1 MSGLVPADINQHYSY
16 QGTKLNTRR
25 QINKASAAKLLTYSY
40 LCSMEQGEKI
50 PVLATAYMPPAA
62 FWVAAIR
69 MLRQAPGSGDG
80 RPVLRLCRDEHYR
93 KQTYRNRAV
102 ILNAQG
108 EQRLS
113 VPVSCPRGPYT
124 KAEDVRICYDKDWAR
139 DHWRSLC
146 TAYNNSPYFLYYQDE
161 LEAILMQSRYERLW
175 DLNLRLIAFFIKAFG
190 LNWTVEAVSRREAQG
205 EAVAFSD
212 KAPALWQTFAP
223 AVSPDAYQNTFMLAV
238 PCPARLS
245 ACDLLFN
252 YGPQAGQLFA

>member
-1 MSGLVPADINQHYSY
+1 M
-16 QGTKLNTRR
+16 
-25 QINKASAAKLLTYSY
+25 
-40 LCSMEQGEKI
+40 
-50 PVLATAYMPPAA
+50 LATAYMPPAA
-62 FWVAAIR
+62 FWVAARR
-69 MLRQAPGSGDG
+69 MVTQAEQGCDGG
-80 RPVLRLCRDEHYR
+80 RPVLRLCRDEYYR

-113 VPVSCPRGPYT
+113 VPVSCPRGLYT
-124 KAEDVRICYDKDWAR
+124 KVEDVRVCYDKDWRR

-161 LEAILMQSRYERLW
+161 LEAVLMQTRYERLW

-190 LNWTVEAVSRREAQG
+190 LDWAVEAASRREAQG
-205 EAVAFSD
+205 AVVAFSD

-223 AVSPDAYQNTFMLAV
+223 AVSPEAYQNTFMQAV

-252 YGPQAGQLFA
+252 YGPQAGRLFA